1 MTAQYLITGNSAIAI
16 SDSVEAGVRH
26 GALAPG
32 AALPSVRAL
41 AAELAVSPATVA
53 AAYQRL
59 RDRGIVVTAGRH
71 GTRVR
76 AVTPIAATRAA
87 RASMPVP
94 SGLRD
99 LAAGDPDPRLL
110 PNLGPILREVA
121 DELAA
126 RDGAVGYAE
135 GEPLPELLALA
146 RQRLPELPGD
156 ASYTLVSGALDGLD
170 RLLAARLRPGDRV
183 AVEDPGW
190 AALLDLVAAQGLVP
204 VSMPVDDQGPTVAG
218 VRAALAAGARAAV
231 VTARAQNP
239 TGGAVSADR
248 AAELRPLLRDVFVI
262 EDDHA
267 GELADVP
274 LHPVGGGATWAF
286 LRSAAKP
293 YGPDLRCA
301 VLAGDAETVS
311 RVEGRLR
318 LGAGWVS
325 TVLQRTLLRL
335 WRDPGIGAGIEAAG
349 RAYDQRRSALVTALA
364 RHGVA
369 ASGRTG
375 INVWVPVPDETRA
388 VASLRDAGYAVT
400 PGHVYRTATG
410 PGIRLTAATLGLD
423 EVEPLAA
430 AVAAALAG
438 GPAPITR

>member
-1 MTAQYLITGNSAIAI
+1 MSEQYRITGGSAIAI

-32 AALPSVRAL
+32 AALPSVRVL
-41 AAELAVSPATVA
+41 AEELRVSPATVA

-59 RDRGIVVTAGRH
+59 RGRGIVVTAGRH

-76 AVTPIAATRAA
+76 AVTPIAASRAA
-87 RASMPVP
+87 RASVPVP
-94 SGLRD
+94 PGLRD
-99 LAAGDPDPRLL
+99 LAAGDPDPALL
-110 PNLGPILREVA
+110 PDLAPILREVA
-121 DELAA
+121 DELAVL
-126 RDGAVGYAE
+126 GPVGYA
-135 GEPLPELLALA
+135 GGGPLPELLELA
-146 RQRLPELPGD
+146 RERLPQLPGD

-204 VSMPVDDQGPTVAG
+204 VSMPVDDEGPVVDG
-218 VRAALAAGARAAV
+218 VRAALAAGARAV
-231 VTARAQNP
+231 IVTTRAQNP
-239 TGGAVSADR
+239 TGAAVSEQR
-248 AAELRPLLRDVFVI
+248 ARELRPLLRDVFVI

-267 GELADVP
+267 GELAPVP

-325 TVLQRTLLRL
+325 TVLQRALLRL
-335 WRDPGIGAGIEAAG
+335 WRDERVAAGIEAAG
-349 RAYDQRRSALVTALA
+349 RAYDQRRAALLTALA
-364 RHGVA
+364 ERGVA

-375 INVWVPVPDETRA
+375 INVWVPVPDETGA

-410 PGIRLTAATLGLD
+410 PGIRLTIATLAPD
-423 EVEPLAA
+423 EAGPLAA

-438 GPAPITR
+438 GPAPISR